1 MSIRGV
7 MMSLFMATLAT
18 SGCATDYYGYSKQQW
33 NALSR
38 EQQAV
43 VIEQY
48 DYILQE
54 KEQQRHEDLI
64 ESYRQKVIE
73 RGVDYSFPR

>member
-1 MSIRGV
+1 MRRIEL
-7 MMSLFMATLAT
+7 SLLILIVVI

-54 KEQQRHEDLI
+54 KEEQRHEDLI

-73 RGVDYSFPR
+73 RGLDYSFPR